1 MPANL
6 PPIYYEAERKYRSAK
21 SIAERVAALQDMMS
35 ATPKHKGTDHLRAD
49 LRAKMA
55 RLMEE
60 LEKPTYTSGGQPQP
74 FAIRKEGA
82 GQVMLVGLPNAGKS
96 QLLVSLTGAAA
107 KVASYPFTTQ
117 SPLPGILQIQN
128 VHIQVVDTPAI
139 NDQDM
144 QTRLFSLLRNSDLLL
159 IVIDLSADALA
170 QMEEVVTE
178 LGEWGYLLL
187 ETKVTSDP
195 EEHRVQKR
203 AILVGNKADEPGAQA
218 QSQRLEARYGG
229 RFPIVMVSLLEE
241 KGLAEL
247 KEATFNALDKLRVYT
262 KAPGGEPDFGSPI
275 ILNQGSKVE
284 NAAEALHKDWRR
296 RLKFALLWGSGKY
309 GGQRVGRE
317 YVLADG
323 DVLEFHG

>member
-6 PPIYYEAERKYRSAK
+6 PPLYYEAERKYRAAR
-21 SIAERVAALQDMMS
+21 SIPERVDALQDMTS

-60 LEKPTYTSGGQPQP
+60 LEKPTNTSSGQPQP
-74 FAIRKEGA
+74 FALRKEGA

-107 KVASYPFTTQ
+107 KVSSYPFTTQ
-117 SPLPGILQIQN
+117 SPLPGMLQIQN

-139 NDQDM
+139 NDTDM
-144 QTRLFSLLRNSDLLL
+144 QTRPFSLLRNSDLLL
-159 IVIDLSADALA
+159 IVIDLSADALG
-170 QMEEVVTE
+170 QMEEVIAE
-178 LGEWGYLLL
+178 LEKWGYILL
-187 ETKVTSDP
+187 ETNVAPDP
-195 EEHRVQKR
+195 EVQRVQKR
-203 AILVGNKADEPGAQA
+203 AILVGSKADESGARA
-218 QSQRLEARYGG
+218 QFQRLETEYGG
-229 RFPIVMVSLLEE
+229 RFPIIIVSLLEE
-241 KGLAEL
+241 EGLEEL
-247 KEATFNALDKLRVYT
+247 KEATFRALNKVRVYT

-275 ILNQGSKVE
+275 VLGQGSKVE

-309 GGQRVGRE
+309 DGQRVGRD